1 MTTPDEVDR
10 EGGRIRLIEAI
21 KTPLNAIVLFA
32 LIAEAFLITGSIQSD
47 RIPYWAPLLVMVLI
61 IVLFFVT
68 ILFRPT
74 SLYPE
79 RPRGPTTP
87 IDVQLGFPVDKQPID
102 LDTDATVMTVK
113 PWKGGVAKRKDA
125 SIRDVSG
132 SWVLQLPPETDT
144 TDLIQVVLVERNGR
158 EWRVD
163 NFSLIDRTV
172 TPKLT
177 KDRPGGGQ

>member
-1 MTTPDEVDR
+1 MPDTTDEG
-10 EGGRIRLIEAI
+10 GGRIKVIEAI

-68 ILFRPT
+68 ILFRPS
-74 SLYPE
+74 SLYHE
-79 RPRGPTTP
+79 KDKGPTTP

-102 LDTDATVMTVK
+102 LDTDATVMTVR
-113 PWKGGVAKRKDA
+113 PWKGGQAKKKDA
-125 SIRDVSG
+125 SIRDVNG

-144 TDLIQVVLVERNGR
+144 MDLIQVVLTERNGR
-158 EWRVD
+158 QWRVD

-177 KDRPGGGQ
+177 KDKPGGGQ